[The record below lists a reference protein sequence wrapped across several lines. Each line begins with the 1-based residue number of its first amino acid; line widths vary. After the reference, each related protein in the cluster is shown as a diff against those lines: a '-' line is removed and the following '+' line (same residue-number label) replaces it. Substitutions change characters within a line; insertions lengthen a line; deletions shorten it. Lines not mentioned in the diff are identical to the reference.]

1 MYLLA
6 ISSILNL
13 SMITLVNFKSLF
25 MVSSYSFNSASAQHS
40 SFVAAAD
47 PQVQFAT
54 VSLLYLI
61 RRPSRERPRFF
72 TEVHFRLMK

>member
-25 MVSSYSFNSASAQHS
+25 MVSSYSFNNEPTQHS

-47 PQVQFAT
+47 RQVLFAT
-54 VSLLYLI
+54 VS
-61 RRPSRERPRFF
+61 
-72 TEVHFRLMK
+72 